1 MVTKPIG
8 IKVIFVFSCFSK
20 THFASEWINMD
31 KLIENLNE
39 CVLFQVQ
46 KYTCI
51 SPCLCLISPVILS
64 SMSSSVEFCPIRD
77 SWLLRV
83 VKVSLYTVWKHFY
96 NLVHVYTHHYF
107 RGRRGRA
114 QVELGRNFHVM
125 CERGYS

>member
-20 THFASEWINMD
+20 THFPSEWINMD
-31 KLIENLNE
+31 KLIKNLNE

-64 SMSSSVEFCPIRD
+64 SMSNSVQFVILD
-77 SWLLRV
+77 SYVLLRFHCI
-83 VKVSLYTVWKHFY
+83 LYENIFTIFSMF
-96 NLVHVYTHHYF
+96 T
-107 RGRRGRA
+107 RIIT
-114 QVELGRNFHVM
+114 LGGGGGEHRWSSGGIFT
-125 CERGYS
+125 